1 MQLPLLER
9 DAAALLAATNRRT
22 YLDRAGLEPGL
33 PLKPP
38 YDRYSDV
45 CSLETHAWL
54 RDQELADPLKR
65 RLLDFVTTHFLQAA
79 AIDLTDRLAAADASG
94 SIEWIGE
101 RIPLRVART
110 NHFAEPD
117 RDRRH
122 WLDEAVRASTA
133 EWAPLRFERRRVMRG
148 RLDDLD
154 YAGWPALGEELRGL
168 DVEALDALAGS
179 ILDQTD
185 ELYAQALADQL
196 LQHGLDGGD
205 VWEVDLDW
213 IRRGAAYDSS
223 FPADRLLPALYQTLE
238 GLGIRLEDQGHVQ
251 LDLRPRPLK
260 STRPFQG
267 LIDVDG
273 EIAVSMRPVGGRL
286 DFETLFHSVGL
297 AEPLAHADRSAAFS
311 DRWLPDP
318 TVKAGYG
325 SLFQA
330 LAMEPSWLARQLDLD
345 DPRDALRLAA
355 FGALYTVRRLAATV
369 RFDLEHADDEELEL
383 TAQRWA
389 EALTETL
396 GVRFFPEQYLEAGA
410 DPLAAAASL
419 RGRVFASRLAAFLA
433 SEFDE
438 EWHRSARAGRFLVE
452 RWREG
457 QRYTADE
464 LLRFM
469 GLDGL
474 DPRPM
479 LENVRTLLAQ

>member
-9 DAAALLAATNRRT
+9 DAAALLAATNRRIF
-22 YLDRAGLEPGL
+22 LDRAGLEPGL
-33 PLKPP
+33 PLEPP
-38 YDRYSDV
+38 FDRYPDA
-45 CSLETHAWL
+45 CSLETYAWL
-54 RDQELADPLKR
+54 RDQELAAPLRR
-65 RLLDFVTTHFLQAA
+65 RLLDFVATYFLQAA
-79 AIDLTDRLAAADASG
+79 ALDLTDRLAAADASG

-110 NHFAEPD
+110 GHFAEPD

-122 WLDEAVRASTA
+122 WLDEAVRASAA
-133 EWAPLRFERRRVMRG
+133 EWAPLRFERLRVMRG
-148 RLDDLD
+148 RLDDLG
-154 YAGWPALGEELRGL
+154 YAGWPELGEELRGL
-168 DVEALDALAGS
+168 DVKGLGELAGS
-179 ILDQTD
+179 ILAQTE

-196 LQHGLDGGD
+196 LYHGLEGAD

-213 IRRGAAYDSS
+213 IRRGAEYDSS
-223 FPADRLLPALYQTLE
+223 FPSDRLLTALYQTLG
-238 GLGIRLEDQGHVQ
+238 GLGIQLEDQGHVR
-251 LDLRPRPLK
+251 LDLRGRPLK
-260 STRPFQG
+260 SPRPFQG

-273 EIAVSMRPVGGRL
+273 QIAVSVRPVGGRL
-286 DFETLFHSVGL
+286 DFEALFHTVGL
-297 AEPLAHADRSAAFS
+297 AEPLAHADRSAPFG

-318 TVKAGYG
+318 TIEAGYG
-325 SLFQA
+325 RLLQA
-330 LAMEPSWLARQLDLD
+330 LVMEPSWLARQLELD

-355 FGALYTVRRLAATV
+355 FGALYTIRRLATTV
-369 RFDLEHADDEELEL
+369 RFDLEHAADQELEL

-396 GVRFFPEQYLEAGA
+396 GVRFFPEQYLEAGE

-433 SEFDE
+433 SEYDE
-438 EWHRSARAGRFLVE
+438 EWYRSVRAGRFLVE

-457 QRYTADE
+457 PRYTAEE

-474 DPRPM
+474 DPGPM
-479 LENVRTLLAQ
+479 LQNLRSLVSQ